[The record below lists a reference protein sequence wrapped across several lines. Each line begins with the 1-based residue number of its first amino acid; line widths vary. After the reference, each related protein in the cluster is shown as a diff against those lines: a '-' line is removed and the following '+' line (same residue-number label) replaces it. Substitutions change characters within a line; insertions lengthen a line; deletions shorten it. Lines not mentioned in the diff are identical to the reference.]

1 MSNVR
6 LTCEETPLAWPV
18 SIDINDLTT
27 CSTCGIVITSPQPG
41 SLQIL
46 TRRQGSGVGDGVN
59 IEESPTFG
67 VDYRGQRYGLEE
79 CIFHSPGLHIF
90 PGQKDVYPAE
100 YHIHMRTFQEPR
112 RGITIVLP
120 VSHLEAGPGQEYFA
134 ATSAKPDPSFARPTA
149 GILFTAGTSVLQYQ
163 GPDIRG
169 RTRDQPTTDACS
181 APDERQFL
189 MVLQVLNIR
198 AMDLERIPREG
209 SASSD
214 PRDLP
219 APGVSKGQ
227 TIARDRLR
235 RTVVLASPGILST
248 SHSTAVAAQLPT
260 TKEELE
266 CKPLKVVDGKD
277 VIDENGQTVELATLL
292 GGGTASTL
300 KEKQQ
305 LQPGA
310 AAERVFNWLNQFIFA
325 FFVLVGFLIVD
336 YLVCSYV
343 WPLFFESQ
351 SAAFVAGWPPKYW
364 VFVLM
369 SLSAAAVP
377 LDTITN

>member
-1 MSNVR
+1 MSNVK
-6 LTCEETPLAWPV
+6 LTCEETPLAWPASV
-18 SIDINDLTT
+18 AINDLTS
-27 CSTCGIVITSPQPG
+27 CSTCGFTVQAPSPG

-90 PGQKDVYPAE
+90 PGQTDVYPAE

-120 VSHLEAGPGQEYFA
+120 VSHLEAGPGTDYFA
-134 ATSAKPDPSFARPTA
+134 AAAKQPDPSVVRPTA
-149 GILFTAGTSVLQYQ
+149 GILFTPGTSVLQYQ

-169 RTRDQPTTDACS
+169 RTRDRPTTDACS
-181 APDERQFL
+181 ATDERQFL
-189 MVLQVLNIR
+189 MTLQVLNIR

-209 SASSD
+209 SASTD

-219 APGVSKGQ
+219 APGVPKGQ
-227 TIARDRLR
+227 TVARDRLR
-235 RTVVLASPGILST
+235 RTVVLASPGVNGSVHPAAT
-248 SHSTAVAAQLPT
+248 VVAPT
-260 TKEELE
+260 TKTELE

-277 VIDENGQTVELATLL
+277 VIDENGQTVDLATLL
-292 GGGTASTL
+292 GDGSGSLGA
-300 KEKQQ
+300 KQEIPK
-305 LQPGA
+305 PGA
-310 AAERVFNWLNQFIFA
+310 AAERVFDWLNQFVFA
-325 FFVLVGFLIVD
+325 FFILVGILIVD
-336 YLVCSYV
+336 YIVCSYV

-364 VFVLM
+364 AFVLAA
-369 SLSAAAVP
+369 LSAAAIP
-377 LDTITN
+377 LDSITN

>member
-6 LTCEETPLAWPV
+6 LTCEEAPLAWPTAV
-18 SIDINDLTT
+18 AIDDLTT

-79 CIFHSPGLHIF
+79 CIFHSPGLHVF

-134 ATSAKPDPSFARPTA
+134 AAAAKPDPSVARPTA
-149 GILFTAGTSVLQYQ
+149 GILFTPGTSVLQYQ

-169 RTRDQPTTDACS
+169 RTRDNPTTDACS

-219 APGVSKGQ
+219 APGVPKGQ

-235 RTVVLASPGILST
+235 RTVVLASPGIIASA
-248 SHSTAVAAQLPT
+248 HPAAVAAPASVST
-260 TKEELE
+260 EELE

-277 VIDENGQTVELATLL
+277 VIDENGQTVDLATLL
-292 GGGTASTL
+292 GGGSASL
-300 KEKQQ
+300 HSKQEIPK
-305 LQPGA
+305 PGA
-310 AAERVFNWLNQFIFA
+310 AAERVFNWLNQFVFA
-325 FFVLVGFLIVD
+325 FFILVGLLIVD

-377 LDTITN
+377 LDSITN

>member
-18 SIDINDLTT
+18 SVAIDDLTS
-27 CSTCGIVITSPQPG
+27 CSTCGFTVQAPAAG

-59 IEESPTFG
+59 IEESITFG
-67 VDYRGQRYGLEE
+67 IDYRGQRYGLEE
-79 CIFHSPGLHIF
+79 CILHSPGLHIF

-100 YHIHMRTFQEPR
+100 YHIHMQTFQEPR
-112 RGITIVLP
+112 RGITIVMP
-120 VSHLEAGPGQEYFA
+120 VSHLEAGPGQDYFA
-134 ATSAKPDPSFARPTA
+134 ATAAKPDPSAFRPTA
-149 GILFTAGTSVLQYQ
+149 GVLFTAGTSALQYQ

-169 RTRDQPTTDACS
+169 RSRDHPTTDACTS
-181 APDERQFL
+181 TDERQFL
-189 MVLQVLNIR
+189 MILQVLNIR

-219 APGVSKGQ
+219 APGVPKGQ
-227 TIARDRLR
+227 TVARDRLR
-235 RTVVLASPGILST
+235 RTVVLATPGIISST
-248 SHSTAVAAQLPT
+248 HPAAIEAPALAK
-260 TKEELE
+260 KEELE

-277 VIDENGQTVELATLL
+277 VIDENGQTIDLATLL
-292 GGGTASTL
+292 GRGSTALGTTQTL
-300 KEKQQ
+300 PK
-305 LQPGA
+305 PGA
-310 AAERVFNWLNQFIFA
+310 AAERVFDWLNQFVFA
-325 FFVLVGFLIVD
+325 FFVLVGLLIVD

-351 SAAFVAGWPPKYW
+351 SAAFIAGWPPKYW

-377 LDTITN
+377 IDSITG